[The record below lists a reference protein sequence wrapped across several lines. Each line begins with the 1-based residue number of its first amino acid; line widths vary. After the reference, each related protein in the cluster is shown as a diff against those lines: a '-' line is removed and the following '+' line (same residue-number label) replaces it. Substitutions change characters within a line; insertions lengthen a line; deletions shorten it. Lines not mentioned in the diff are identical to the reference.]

1 MHVERILYLEKLCLN
16 CQKQNG
22 KELPYKLFNCFR
34 DFSRDLEN
42 CDADF
47 IRCLSLSKVTMR
59 RSLRVTDDF
68 QVIRNKNKARNYP
81 LMAKYD

>member
-1 MHVERILYLEKLCLN
+1 MSKEFYTLKNYVLTARSK
-16 CQKQNG
+16 NG

-47 IRCLSLSKVTMR
+47 IRYLSLSKVTMR